1 MKNQFILKHLISKLT
16 AALIPMA
23 GNRHSFF
30 INDVAPDIQLST
42 DQDILASVLSE
53 LFQTAVN
60 QTENDCIR
68 ISASIEHN
76 LVFLNVHENG
86 PYLSP
91 EMSRRIQMIQPLAI
105 QIGGSIAYT
114 AHQRKGQDLAIRF
127 LNN

>member
-23 GNRHSFF
+23 GNRQSFF

-42 DQDILASVLSE
+42 NQDILASVLSE

-68 ISASIEHN
+68 ISAAIEQD
-76 LVFLNVHENG
+76 LILLNVHENG
-86 PYLSP
+86 HYPSS
-91 EMSRRIQMIQPLAI
+91 EMSRRIQMIQPLAA

-114 AHQRKGQDLAIRF
+114 THQRKGQDLAISF